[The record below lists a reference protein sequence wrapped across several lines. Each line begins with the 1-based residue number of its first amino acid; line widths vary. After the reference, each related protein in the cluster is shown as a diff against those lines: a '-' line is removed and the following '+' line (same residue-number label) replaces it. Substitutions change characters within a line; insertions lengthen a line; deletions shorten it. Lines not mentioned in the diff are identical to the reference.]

1 MKKWKVLSTNTK
13 FSSEDKVIKEL
24 YKLRKISD
32 KEKFI
37 NPNVSDLNV
46 DNTSISKKEITKTIN
61 RIKRTIKNNEKI
73 IILGDYDVDG
83 ICASAILWETIYSKY
98 KNVFP
103 YIPNRFTEGY
113 GISKKTIDN
122 LLKQHPDAKLIIT
135 VDNGIVANSPI
146 KYAEEKN
153 VDVIITDHHLAGDKL
168 PEAYAIIHTT
178 ELCGAGV
185 AWMLAQEI
193 KKEIFKIKNYK
204 KEHLE
209 LAALATVADLVPLT
223 GFNRIIVKLGLK
235 ELQNTKRLGL
245 IELMKLAKI
254 NKKDLGVYEIG
265 YIIGPR
271 LNASGR
277 VEHAIESL
285 RLICSNDKKYVQ
297 NVALLLEN
305 TNRLRQQMVIDSFQ
319 HAKLSLMT
327 KNINKIILISH
338 ESYSEGVIGL
348 ISSKLVEHFYKP
360 AITISLKEKISKG
373 SARSINGVNIV
384 ELLRSVSHALKE
396 VGGHPMA
403 AGFSLETER
412 IEEFYL
418 ALNKEA
424 EKIPNKLFEREL
436 KVDMEIPLNL
446 VSESLYEK
454 IQKLSPFGMGNPE
467 PVFLVKNAQVE
478 SFKRLGKDG
487 AHLKVFFKK
496 GKDIIEGIG
505 FGMGDLEL
513 ENTKEID
520 AVFTID
526 INSWQDKKSL
536 QLRLRDIKFKQI

>member
-1 MKKWKVLSTNTK
+1 MKKWKVLSTNTE

-24 YKLRKISD
+24 YNLRKISD

-37 NPNVSDLNV
+37 NPNVSDLNI

-61 RIKRTIKNNEKI
+61 RIEKAIKNNEKI

-103 YIPNRFTEGY
+103 YIPDRFTEGY

-146 KYAEEKN
+146 KYAEEKSI
-153 VDVIITDHHLAGDKL
+153 DVIITDHHLAGDKL
-168 PEAYAIIHTT
+168 PEAYAIVHTT

-185 AWMLAQEI
+185 AWMLASKLQFETDERI
-193 KKEIFKIKNYK
+193 NEK
-204 KEHLE
+204 LE

-223 GFNRIIVKLGLK
+223 GLNRIIVKLGLK

-265 YIIGPR
+265 HIIGPR

-384 ELLRSVSHALKE
+384 ELLRSVSHTLKE

-403 AGFSLETER
+403 AGFSIETKR
-412 IEEFYL
+412 IEEFYEL
-418 ALNKEA
+418 LEKES
-424 EKIPNKLFEREL
+424 KKLSDDKFEREL
-436 KVDMEIPLNL
+436 KIDMEIPSSLIT
-446 VSESLYEK
+446 ESLFRK
-454 IQKLSPFGMGNPE
+454 IQQFSPFGMGNPE
-467 PVFLVKNAQVE
+467 PVFLSKKMKIVSYKKIGSDGSHLKILVKNRDKLMEA
-478 SFKRLGKDG
+478 
-487 AHLKVFFKK
+487 
-496 GKDIIEGIG
+496 IG

-520 AVFTID
+520 AVFTIN
-526 INSWQDKKSL
+526 INSWRDKKSL
-536 QLRLRDIKFKQI
+536 QLKLKDIKFK

>member
-1 MKKWKVLSTNTK
+1 MKKWKVLSTNTE

-24 YKLRKISD
+24 YNLRQISD

-37 NPNVSDLNV
+37 NPNVSDLNI

-61 RIKRTIKNNEKI
+61 RIEKAIKNNEKI

-193 KKEIFKIKNYK
+193 KKEIFKIKNDK

-223 GFNRIIVKLGLK
+223 GLNRIIVKLGLK

-285 RLICSNDKKYVQ
+285 RLLCSNDKKYVK

>member
-1 MKKWKVLSTNTK
+1 MKKWKVLSTNTE
-13 FSSEDKVIKEL
+13 FSSEDKVTEEL
-24 YKLRKISD
+24 YNLRKISD

-37 NPNVSDLNV
+37 NPNASDLNI

-61 RIKRTIKNNEKI
+61 RIEKAIKNNEKI

-103 YIPNRFTEGY
+103 YIPDRFTEGY

-122 LLKQHPDAKLIIT
+122 LLKQHSDVKLIIT

-146 KYAEEKN
+146 KYAGEKS

-168 PEAYAIIHTT
+168 PEAYAIVHTT

-185 AWMLAQEI
+185 AWMLASKLQFETDERI
-193 KKEIFKIKNYK
+193 NEK
-204 KEHLE
+204 LE

-223 GFNRIIVKLGLK
+223 GLNRIIVKLGLK

-245 IELMKLAKI
+245 IELMKLAII

-285 RLICSNDKKYVQ
+285 RLLCSNDKKYVK

-403 AGFSLETER
+403 AGFSIETKK
-412 IEEFYL
+412 IEEFYEL
-418 ALNKEA
+418 LEKESR
-424 EKIPNKLFEREL
+424 KLPDDKFEREL
-436 KVDMEIPLNL
+436 KIDMEIPSSLIT
-446 VSESLYEK
+446 ESLYRK
-454 IQKLSPFGMGNPE
+454 IQEFSPFGMENPE
-467 PVFLVKNAQVE
+467 PVFLSRKMKIVSYKKIGSDGSHLKILVKNGDKLMEA
-478 SFKRLGKDG
+478 
-487 AHLKVFFKK
+487 
-496 GKDIIEGIG
+496 IG
-505 FGMGDLEL
+505 FGMGEIELGEKKEADL
-513 ENTKEID
+513 
-520 AVFTID
+520 VFTID
-526 INSWQDKKSL
+526 MNTWLDKKTL
-536 QLRLRDIKFKQI
+536 QLKLKDIKFKQI

>member
-1 MKKWKVLSTNTK
+1 MKKWKVLSINTE

-24 YKLRKISD
+24 YNLRKISD

-37 NPNVSDLNV
+37 NPSVSDLNIE
-46 DNTSISKKEITKTIN
+46 NTLISKKEIKKTIN
-61 RIKRTIKNNEKI
+61 RIEKAIKNNEKI
-73 IILGDYDVDG
+73 IVLGDYDVDG
-83 ICASAILWETIYSKY
+83 ICASSILWETIYSKY

-103 YIPNRFTEGY
+103 YIPDRFSEGY

-122 LLKQHPDAKLIIT
+122 LLKKHPDTKLIIT
-135 VDNGIVANSPI
+135 VDNGIVASRPI
-146 KYAEEKN
+146 KYAKEKS

-168 PEAYAIIHTT
+168 PEAYAIVHTT

-185 AWMLAQEI
+185 AWMLASKLQFETDERI
-193 KKEIFKIKNYK
+193 NEK
-204 KEHLE
+204 LE
-209 LAALATVADLVPLT
+209 LAALATVTDLVPLT
-223 GFNRIIVKLGLK
+223 GFNRIILKLGLN
-235 ELQNTKRLGL
+235 ELRKTKRVGL
-245 IELMKLAKI
+245 LELLKLARI
-254 NKKDLGVYEIG
+254 DNKNLGVYEIG

-277 VEHAIESL
+277 LEHAMESL
-285 RLICSNDKKYVQ
+285 RLICSSDKEYVK
-297 NVALLLEN
+297 NAALLLEN
-305 TNRLRQQMVIDSFQ
+305 TNRRRQQMVIDSFQ

-327 KNINKIILISH
+327 KNTNKIILISH

-384 ELLRSVSHALKE
+384 ELLRSVSGTLSE

-424 EKIPNKLFEREL
+424 EKIPDSLFEREL
-436 KVDMEIPLNL
+436 KVDMEIPPSLIT
-446 VSESLYEK
+446 ESLYRK
-454 IQKLSPFGMGNPE
+454 IQEFSPFGMGNPE
-467 PVFLVKNAQVE
+467 PVFLSKKMKIVSYKKIGNDGSHLKILVKNGDKIMEA
-478 SFKRLGKDG
+478 
-487 AHLKVFFKK
+487 
-496 GKDIIEGIG
+496 IG
-505 FGMGDLEL
+505 FRMGEIEL
-513 ENTKEID
+513 EEKKEAD
-520 AVFTID
+520 LVFTID
-526 INSWQDKKSL
+526 MNTWFDKKTL
-536 QLRLRDIKFKQI
+536 QLKLKDINF